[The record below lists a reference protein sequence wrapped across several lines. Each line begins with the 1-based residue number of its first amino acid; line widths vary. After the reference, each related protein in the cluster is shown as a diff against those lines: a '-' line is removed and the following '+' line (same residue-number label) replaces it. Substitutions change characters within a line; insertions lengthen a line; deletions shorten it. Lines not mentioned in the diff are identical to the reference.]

1 MKNREGKKYFLKK
14 CKIFQSLVVGCCV
27 RLLWIAERTP
37 RGLEGIGST
46 TREIPRYT
54 GDYQGV
60 EEKKIWKKFKLFLS
74 LTRPAIG
81 VKWATLSSSNQHSN
95 KKQREGKN
103 VQSKTEKGRNI
114 MNQERHYLQQ
124 IEIQI
129 KNRN

>member
-1 MKNREGKKYFLKK
+1 MCNQKQRREEILKK

-27 RLLWIAERTP
+27 RLLWIAERAP
-37 RGLEGIGST
+37 RGLEGLGST

-60 EEKKIWKKFKLFLS
+60 EEKKNWKKCKLFLS

-103 VQSKTEKGRNI
+103 V
-114 MNQERHYLQQ
+114 
-124 IEIQI
+124 
-129 KNRN
+129 